1 METLVCWGGCAVYG
15 DATYAG
21 DTEAH
26 LVLDFQKEGA
36 GVLHTPILIG
46 HNEPRAR
53 LDRVTALFNRQGQ
66 CEVMVGAMDMKYAL
80 HL

>member
-1 METLVCWGGCAVYG
+1 METLVCWGGCAVDP

-26 LVLDFQKEGA
+26 RFLNSQKEGA
-36 GVLHTPILIG
+36 GVLHTPLLIG
-46 HNEPRAR
+46 HNKTGAR
-53 LDRVTALFNRQGQ
+53 PNRVAALFNRQGE